1 MKVETAH
8 AKANPRTLTLT
19 LTKVMKVE
27 TAHAKALFRVA
38 DATHDGF
45 LEYREFLGLMA
56 ILYRHFT
63 IRGSGALSH
72 AQPVSPYSQRPQ
84 PNSTAALS
92 LPPSRFLEAMEIQDI
107 DRAPAGCAFYEQVRR
122 T

>member
-8 AKANPRTLTLT
+8 AKANPITLTLT

-38 DATHDGF
+38 DSTHDGF

-56 ILYRHFT
+56 ILYRH
-63 IRGSGALSH
+63 
-72 AQPVSPYSQRPQ
+72 V
-84 PNSTAALS
+84 
-92 LPPSRFLEAMEIQDI
+92 
-107 DRAPAGCAFYEQVRR
+107 
-122 T
+122 

>member
-1 MKVETAH
+1 METAH
-8 AKANPRTLTLT
+8 AKANPITLTLTLT

-38 DATHDGF
+38 DSTHDGF

-72 AQPVSPYSQRPQ
+72 AQPVSPYKPTPTAQQHSSPFLTAQ
-84 PNSTAALS
+84 PVPRGHGNTGY
-92 LPPSRFLEAMEIQDI
+92 R
-107 DRAPAGCAFYEQVRR
+107 
-122 T
+122 

>member
-56 ILYRHFT
+56 ILYRH
-63 IRGSGALSH
+63 
-72 AQPVSPYSQRPQ
+72 V
-84 PNSTAALS
+84 
-92 LPPSRFLEAMEIQDI
+92 
-107 DRAPAGCAFYEQVRR
+107 
-122 T
+122 